1 MLLVI
6 NMDVF
11 GDECTRSD
19 YGVFAVKDEDKKVAS
34 KIAL

>member
-19 YGVFAVKDEDKKVAS
+19 YGVFAVKDGDKKVAS